1 MHKQK
6 EKVNWVSLRSGTA
19 AGPLLFTP
27 EMLPV
32 PLLGSFLWAWPS
44 FISAPIL
51 FLHAVN
57 RLDDPKKKNKNSIWM
72 QPNQT
77 ARVNFVGESGFRS
90 APLSHARE
98 STLKAFLRSN

>member
-6 EKVNWVSLRSGTA
+6 GKVNWVSLRSGTA
-19 AGPLLFTP
+19 AGPLLFAP

-32 PLLGSFLWAWPS
+32 PLLGSFFWAWPS

-57 RLDDPKKKNKNSIWM
+57 RLDDPKKKKIKIAYGCNPTK
-72 QPNQT
+72 QP
-77 ARVNFVGESGFRS
+77 E
-90 APLSHARE
+90 
-98 STLKAFLRSN
+98 